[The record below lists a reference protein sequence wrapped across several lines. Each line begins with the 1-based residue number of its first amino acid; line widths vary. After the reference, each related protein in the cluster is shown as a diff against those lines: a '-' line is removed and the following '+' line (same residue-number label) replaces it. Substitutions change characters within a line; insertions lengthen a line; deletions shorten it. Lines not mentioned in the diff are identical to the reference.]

1 MEHQFTVFDVLIIIG
16 ITQGLITS
24 VLLLSSKKNK
34 RSNPFLA
41 LGLIA
46 FCFLS
51 TKILQHSLQLWETM
65 TFRYFPNGVE
75 LVIAPLLYFYTVA
88 LVNPRFKFGRK
99 HYIHFI
105 PFFISQTYAFYVYFS
120 LLGAPSIPEKDII
133 ANTLYFNEIKRLED
147 HLSLLSIGIYLIWG
161 YINLTAYKFWL
172 NNTTSD
178 SSYPDFNWLRN
189 IFILCAV
196 LGFFLLLNL
205 VLIFIPYFDDSHFLR
220 WRAYFIFI
228 AGLIYYLGFVGYKQA
243 EFQVRESAPIAPPP
257 KVAKLSADQVQE
269 TIQIIEQA
277 LQTDKVY
284 LNPTLTAKDLAQQLG
299 LSQNHLSAV
308 INQSFRKS
316 FRELIND
323 CRVKEVKQKLK
334 DSDYQHLSILGI
346 ALESGFNS
354 EASFYRIFKK
364 NTGLS
369 PKAYLMDREKSQVQ

>member
-34 RSNPFLA
+34 RSNPYLA

-51 TKILQHSLQLWETM
+51 TKILLHSLALWETLF
-65 TFRYFPNGVE
+65 FRYFPNGVE
-75 LVIAPLLYFYTVA
+75 LVIAPLLYFYIVA
-88 LVNPRFKFGRK
+88 LINPSFKFERR
-99 HYIHFI
+99 HFIHFI
-105 PFFISQTYAFYVYFS
+105 PFLISQTYAFYVYFS
-120 LLGAPSIPEKDII
+120 LLGAPSIVEKDVI
-133 ANTLYFNEIKRLED
+133 ANSLYFNEVKKLED
-147 HLSLLSIGIYLIWG
+147 YLSLLSIASYLVMG
-161 YINLTAYKFWL
+161 YINLMAYKFWL
-172 NNTTSD
+172 NHTTSD

-196 LGFFLLLNL
+196 LGLFLLLNL
-205 VLIFIPYFDDSHFLR
+205 SLAFISYFDDSHFWR

-228 AGLIYYLGFVGYKQA
+228 AALIYYLGFVGYKQA
-243 EFQVRESAPIAPPP
+243 EFQVRESAPMAPLP
-257 KVAKLSADQVQE
+257 KVAKLSAGQLQE
-269 TIQIIEQA
+269 TVQIIAQA
-277 LQTDKVY
+277 LQTDRVY
-284 LNPTLTAKDLAQQLG
+284 LNPTLTAKELAQQLG
-299 LSQNHLSAV
+299 LSQAHLSAV
-308 INQSFRKS
+308 VNQYFQKS

-323 CRVKEVKQKLK
+323 YRIEEVKQKLQ
-334 DSDYQHLSILGI
+334 DSDYEHLSILGI

-364 NTGLS
+364 NTGLT

>member
-1 MEHQFTVFDVLIIIG
+1 MEYQFTVFDVLIIIG
-16 ITQGLITS
+16 ITQGIITS

-51 TKILQHSLQLWETM
+51 TKILLHSLALWETP

-88 LVNPRFKFGRK
+88 LVNPSFRFERRHF
-99 HYIHFI
+99 IHFI

-120 LLGAPSIPEKDII
+120 LLGVPSIIEKDFI
-133 ANTLYFNEIKRLED
+133 ANNLYFNEIKRLED
-147 HLSLLSIGIYLIWG
+147 HLSLVSIGIYLVWG
-161 YINLTAYKFWL
+161 YTNLRAYKFWL
-172 NNTTSD
+172 NNTISD
-178 SSYPDFNWLRN
+178 SSHPDFNWLRN
-189 IFILCAV
+189 IFLLCAV
-196 LGFFLLLNL
+196 LGLFLLFNL
-205 VLIFIPYFDDSHFLR
+205 ALMFVPYFDDSHFFR

-228 AGLIYYLGFVGYKQA
+228 AGLIYYLGFIGYKQDEIPVVINA
-243 EFQVRESAPIAPPP
+243 SPPP
-257 KVAKLSADQVQE
+257 SNPGKLSAKKMAEVVQLI
-269 TIQIIEQA
+269 TKA
-277 LQTDKVY
+277 LQTDQVF

-299 LSQNHLSAV
+299 ISQSHLSAV
-308 INQSFRKS
+308 VNQSFEKS

-323 CRVKEVKQKLK
+323 CRVEEVKQKLK
-334 DSDYQHLSILGI
+334 DTTYQHLSILGI

-364 NTGLS
+364 KTGLS
-369 PKAYLMDREKSQVQ
+369 PKAYLSSLQESQPQ

>member
-16 ITQGLITS
+16 ITQGIITS

-51 TKILQHSLQLWETM
+51 TKILLHSLALWETL

-75 LVIAPLLYFYTVA
+75 LVIAPLLYFYTLA
-88 LVNPRFKFGRK
+88 LVNPRFKFEPK
-99 HYIHFI
+99 HFMHFI

-120 LLGAPSIPEKDII
+120 LIGTPSIVEKDII
-133 ANTLYFNEIKRLED
+133 AKSLYFNEIKRLED
-147 HLSLLSIGIYLIWG
+147 HLSLVSIGIYLIWG
-161 YINLTAYKFWL
+161 YINLMAYKFWL
-172 NNTTSD
+172 NNTISD
-178 SSYPDFNWLRN
+178 SNYPDFNWLRN

-196 LGFFLLLNL
+196 LGLFLLCNL
-205 VLIFIPYFDDSHFLR
+205 ALMFVPYFDDSHFFR

-228 AGLIYYLGFVGYKQA
+228 AGLIYYLGFVGYKQD
-243 EFQVRESAPIAPPP
+243 EFPVLINTRPTPTHTG
-257 KVAKLSADQVQE
+257 KLSAEKIAEIVQL
-269 TIQIIEQA
+269 IRQA
-277 LQTDKVY
+277 LQSDQVF

-299 LSQNHLSAV
+299 ISQSHLSAV
-308 INQSFRKS
+308 VNQSFKKS

-323 CRVKEVKQKLK
+323 CRVEEVKQKLK
-334 DSDYQHLSILGI
+334 DTSYEHLSILGI
-346 ALESGFNS
+346 ALECGFNS

-364 NTGLS
+364 KTGLS
-369 PKAYLMDREKSQVQ
+369 PKAYLMSLEKTQPQ

>member
-1 MEHQFTVFDVLIIIG
+1 MEHQFTLFDVLIIIG

-51 TKILQHSLQLWETM
+51 TKILLHSLALWETL

-75 LVIAPLLYFYTVA
+75 LVIAPLLYFYTLA
-88 LVNPRFKFGRK
+88 LVNPRFKFEPK

-105 PFFISQTYAFYVYFS
+105 PFFISQSYAFYVYFS

-133 ANTLYFNEIKRLED
+133 ANALYFNEIKRLED

-161 YINLTAYKFWL
+161 YINLSAYKFWL

-196 LGFFLLLNL
+196 LGLFLLLNL
-205 VLIFIPYFDDSHFLR
+205 ALIFIPYFDDSHFLR

-228 AGLIYYLGFVGYKQA
+228 AGLIYYLGLVGYKQD
-243 EFQVRESAPIAPPP
+243 EFPIVVNSSPPP
-257 KVAKLSADQVQE
+257 KNTGKLSAEKMAEAVQL
-269 TIQIIEQA
+269 IRQA
-277 LQTDKVY
+277 LQTEQVF

-299 LSQNHLSAV
+299 ISQSHLSAV
-308 INQSFRKS
+308 VNQYFEKS

-323 CRVKEVKQKLK
+323 CRVEEVKQKLK
-334 DSDYQHLSILGI
+334 DTSYEHLSILGI

-364 NTGLS
+364 KTGLS
-369 PKAYLMDREKSQVQ
+369 PKAYLSSLQKSQLQ